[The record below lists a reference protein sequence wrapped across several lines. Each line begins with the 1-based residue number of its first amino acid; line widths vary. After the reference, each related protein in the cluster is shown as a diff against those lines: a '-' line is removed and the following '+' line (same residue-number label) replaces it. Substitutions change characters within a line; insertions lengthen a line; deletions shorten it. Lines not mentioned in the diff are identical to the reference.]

1 MAGPEDL
8 ARQRIDAALEAAGWR
23 VQDAGAANL
32 YAAAG
37 VAIREFPLK
46 SGYGEADYLLFA
58 GGEAVGV
65 VEAKKEGTP
74 LTGVEVQSAR
84 YGDGL
89 PDHVPAPV
97 RPLPFL
103 YESTGVE

>member
-1 MAGPEDL
+1 MAGSEDQ
-8 ARQRIDAALEAAGWR
+8 ARERIDAALEAAGWR

-46 SGYGEADYLLFA
+46 QGYGEADYLLFA

-65 VEAKKEGTP
+65 VEELERGWGT
-74 LTGVEVQSAR
+74 G
-84 YGDGL
+84 
-89 PDHVPAPV
+89 
-97 RPLPFL
+97 
-103 YESTGVE
+103 